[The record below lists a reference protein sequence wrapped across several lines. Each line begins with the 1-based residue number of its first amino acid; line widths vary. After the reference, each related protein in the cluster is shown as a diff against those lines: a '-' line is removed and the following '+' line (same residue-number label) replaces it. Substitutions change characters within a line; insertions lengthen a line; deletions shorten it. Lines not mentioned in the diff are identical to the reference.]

1 MRLDK
6 FISDCGVGT
15 RSQIKE
21 MIKKSRVSV
30 NGQIIKD
37 PSFKVSEDTSVLVD
51 GKALTY
57 SEFFY
62 LMMNKPSGVISAVC
76 DKKYKTVTDLLSPE
90 YRNRSPFPVGRL
102 DIDTEGLLI
111 ITNDGEFAHR
121 ITSPS
126 HHVDKTYFVKTDRE
140 IPPDATMRFSEGVYI
155 SGGYKTL
162 PAALDII
169 SPDEAYLT
177 IYEGK
182 FHQVKLMF
190 ESIGAKVTYLKRIK
204 IGKLSIDPTLS
215 LGEYRPFLS
224 SESVF

>member
-6 FISDCGVGT
+6 FIADCGMGT
-15 RSQIKE
+15 RSQIRE
-21 MIKKSRVSV
+21 MIKKGRVSAD
-30 NGQIIKD
+30 GETLKD
-37 PSFKVSEDTSVLVD
+37 PSFKVEKDTKVCLD
-51 GKALTY
+51 GKELTY

-90 YRNRSPFPVGRL
+90 YKSRSPFPVGRL

-111 ITNDGEFAHR
+111 ITNDGDFAHR

-126 HHVDKTYFVKTDRE
+126 HRVDKTYFVRTDRI
-140 IPPDATMRFSEGVYI
+140 IPKEAASLFSEGVYI

-162 PAALDII
+162 PAAFK
-169 SPDEAYLT
+169 SAAPNEAYLT
-177 IYEGK
+177 IHEGK

-190 ESIGAKVTYLKRIK
+190 EAVGTKVTYLKRIK
-204 IGKLSIDPTLS
+204 IGNL
-215 LGEYRPFLS
+215 
-224 SESVF
+224 

>member
-6 FISDCGVGT
+6 FISDCGIAT

-30 NGQIIKD
+30 DGQIIKD
-37 PSFKVSEDTSVLVD
+37 PSFKVSEDTLVLVD
-51 GKALTY
+51 GKALSY

-62 LMMNKPSGVISAVC
+62 LMMNKPSGVISAVT
-76 DKKYKTVTDLLSPE
+76 DKKYKTVIDLLSSE
-90 YRNRSPFPVGRL
+90 YKNRSPFPVGRL

-111 ITNDGEFAHR
+111 ITNDGDFSHK

-126 HHVDKTYFVKTDRE
+126 HHVDKTYFVKTDKVIQKEAISLFR
-140 IPPDATMRFSEGVYI
+140 EGVYI

-162 PAALDII
+162 PAVLDITA
-169 SPDEAYLT
+169 PKEAYLT
-177 IYEGK
+177 ISEGK

-190 ESIGAKVTYLKRIK
+190 ESVGVKVTYLKRIK
-204 IGKLSIDPTLS
+204 IGKLSLDPS
-215 LGEYRPFLS
+215 LLPGEYRPFLP
-224 SESVF
+224 SENVF

>member
-6 FISDCGVGT
+6 FIADCGRGT
-15 RSQIKE
+15 RSQIRE
-21 MIKKSRVSV
+21 MIKKGRVSAD
-30 NGQIIKD
+30 GETLKD
-37 PSFKVSEDTSVLVD
+37 PSFKVKKDTKVCLD
-51 GKALTY
+51 GKELTY

-90 YRNRSPFPVGRL
+90 YKSRSPFPVGRL

-111 ITNDGEFAHR
+111 ITNDGDFAHR

-126 HHVDKTYFVKTDRE
+126 HRVDKTYFVKTDSI
-140 IPPDATMRFSEGVYI
+140 IPKEAASLFSEGVYI
-155 SGGYKTL
+155 QGGYKTL
-162 PAALDII
+162 PAAFKATA
-169 SPDEAYLT
+169 PNEAYLT
-177 IYEGK
+177 IHEGK

-190 ESIGAKVTYLKRIK
+190 EAVGTKVTYLKRIK
-204 IGKLSIDPTLS
+204 IGNLCLDPDL
-215 LGEYRPFLS
+215 LPGEYRPFLP